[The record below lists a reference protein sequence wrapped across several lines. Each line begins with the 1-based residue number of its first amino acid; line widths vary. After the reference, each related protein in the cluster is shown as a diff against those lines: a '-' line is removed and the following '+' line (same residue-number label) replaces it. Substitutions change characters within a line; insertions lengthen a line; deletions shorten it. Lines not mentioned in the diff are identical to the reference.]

1 MDAVFP
7 TLRRIWP
14 ISAEPGWASL
24 VTMAGCLMLAMP
36 ILQTQL
42 SIDWRADV
50 DADRLAAAMASD
62 VDRDMGRFD
71 LLLQTVMAGERSP
84 ESKDLSP
91 NDRNALLSSRVPRD
105 PNISFLDVLDADG
118 GVLATLQPERPASNW
133 SRQDYFA
140 LQRDNTAGV
149 LIVGQPFSLTHEDA
163 VGFTISRRIT
173 DSDNMFTGVAVLGI
187 RVASFL
193 DQFSSHDL
201 GGAESVTLLDSRGG
215 RVLMRMPFDVRE
227 IGHPV
232 EPLGPFH
239 AFMRSEPPP
248 YTARNRADGNRTD
261 HAEQRFVFHRVGKLP
276 LVVMVATRVPDR
288 DSALLRWSLPGLAA
302 VGFGSIM
309 LLHRARRAQPARS
322 ANWP

>member
-1 MDAVFP
+1 MDAVFS

-14 ISAEPGWASL
+14 ISFEPGWASL
-24 VTMAGCLMLAMP
+24 FTMAGCLMLAIP
-36 ILQTQL
+36 ILQSQL
-42 SIDWRADV
+42 CIDWRADA
-50 DADRLAAAMASD
+50 DADRLAGALASE

-71 LLLQTVMAGERSP
+71 LLLQMVMAGERTP
-84 ESKDLSP
+84 ASKDLSP
-91 NDRNALLSSRVPRD
+91 DDRNALLSSRVPRD
-105 PNISFLDVLDADG
+105 PNISFLDVLGADG

-133 SRQDYFA
+133 SRQDYFT
-140 LQRDNTAGV
+140 LQRDNTANI

-173 DSDNMFTGVAVLGI
+173 DSANMFTGVVVLGI

-193 DQFSSHDL
+193 DQFGSHDL
-201 GGAESVTLLDSRGG
+201 GSAESVTLLDSHGG
-215 RVLMRMPFDVRE
+215 LVLMRMPFDVRE

-232 EPLGPFH
+232 DPLGPFQ

-248 YTARNRADGNRTD
+248 YTARNRTD
-261 HAEQRFVFHRVGKLP
+261 HGEQKYVFHRVGKLP
-276 LVVMVATRVPDR
+276 LVVMVATRVPGR

-309 LLHRARRAQPARS
+309 LLLRARRAQPARS